1 MKNIIG
7 IKELRQ
13 NIDKYTAHV
22 KKGEV
27 LIVMRR
33 SKPLFKITSVDEG
46 EWEEVVLLRF
56 AREEWLSKI
65 LFLDYNSQMHGRNK
79 KGA

>member
-13 NIDKYTAHV
+13 NIDKYTTRV
-22 KKGEV
+22 KKGEA

-46 EWEEVVLLRF
+46 EWERSF
-56 AREEWLSKI
+56 
-65 LFLDYNSQMHGRNK
+65 Y
-79 KGA
+79 